1 MMLYSVVISI
11 LSYILCVI
19 LFLSLSLFEFER
31 LHHALSRVSIVFFF
45 VAIDHI
51 PHKQSKK

>member
-1 MMLYSVVISI
+1 MLYSVVISI